1 MQAAVSL
8 CLLCHSCSAEHLMGR
23 SALGQNAPQTP
34 SLPRE
39 IKRRE
44 KLEKELREVK
54 AALKARADEV
64 ASKEED
70 IAAGEERLRLA
81 ESKLHDTKV
90 RAEVLRVS
98 VSESANTSGS
108 MKPMCWWSY
117 GSGWIC
123 PAHQLVRQGNII
135 ACDRLETGRN
145 SVSQ

>member
-1 MQAAVSL
+1 M
-8 CLLCHSCSAEHLMGR
+8 
-23 SALGQNAPQTP
+23 PQTP

-98 VSESANTSGS
+98 VSESAVSSAARSRHVG
-108 MKPMCWWSY
+108 
-117 GSGWIC
+117 GG
-123 PAHQLVRQGNII
+123 
-135 ACDRLETGRN
+135 LEVSNLDVSSSSVGQAGRHN
-145 SVSQ
+145 PL

>member
-1 MQAAVSL
+1 MGFRYAWCAIPAQ
-8 CLLCHSCSAEHLMGR
+8 AEHPLGS
-23 SALGQNAPQTP
+23 SALVQIAPQTP

-90 RAEVLRVS
+90 RADVLQAVNSFHVWVS
-98 VSESANTSGS
+98 WHLVTWPKQASSQPDIGQPSSEIRKQAAS
-108 MKPMCWWSY
+108 
-117 GSGWIC
+117 
-123 PAHQLVRQGNII
+123 R
-135 ACDRLETGRN
+135 
-145 SVSQ
+145 